1 LELKYEGY
9 LQRAEEEMQRFRASE
24 NIFLSN
30 DIDYYSINALAWE
43 AREKLMKIRPHNLAQ
58 AMRIP
63 GVNYSDTAALLLWLK
78 KQQKIE
84 RKAE

>member
-1 LELKYEGY
+1 
-9 LQRAEEEMQRFRASE
+9 
-24 NIFLSN
+24 
-30 DIDYYSINALAWE
+30 
-43 AREKLMKIRPHNLAQ
+43 MKIRPHNLAQ